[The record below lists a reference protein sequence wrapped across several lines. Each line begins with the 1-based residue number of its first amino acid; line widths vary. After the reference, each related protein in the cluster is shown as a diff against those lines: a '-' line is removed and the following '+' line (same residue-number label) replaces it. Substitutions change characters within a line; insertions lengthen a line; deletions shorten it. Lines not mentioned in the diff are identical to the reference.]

1 MNSVAA
7 RHALLHPNPRRWLA
21 PWAPSSCRFGLTT
34 TPRYAFSGPSINSY
48 GTLERRKKQ
57 QNLGLPVPESASRQR
72 LEHKRFQL
80 KTESIGL
87 HLPAIPN
94 TLQQWI
100 EDFLQL
106 GSAGV
111 LQTRDSGEVARI
123 LHNLDRKYR
132 TVKDKET
139 QGVVSDLVE
148 NVREAYVAGTLP
160 QAAPFPLHLF
170 SYYKESGRF
179 EQGISFW
186 NWLSKTDDAA
196 FSPTYAGAA
205 IEFLA
210 IYGAGVRYCED
221 VFQRTLDQQGD
232 INSQYHLSPGA
243 ILPDRSK
250 AVKIKGTSLGLLQG
264 ILTARVL
271 YGKWQSAFLAL
282 DTAFRL
288 RPTQVVPRVVDLII
302 YERPV
307 FEALPIFFMYC
318 RGGNRFTSGKTLMG
332 ILKPLK
338 ALVSQMSPYKTQAG
352 IVRAMF
358 SAVEAYIG
366 SAGVLTTQHL
376 NFIIATIIGAMPQRS
391 AKVMIESDPA
401 VEGLPNDM
409 LEVLAK
415 LAAVF
420 SGHNATPNEVTF
432 AQIISTAVSRGYPE
446 IALAAAQDMVDMGVP
461 KSEQVAFDLLKAAGL
476 LLNPELLKLAWTSI
490 CNISHYEKKKPHH
503 ESWSLMTVVARSCGL
518 ESYAEEQ
525 LQALAPEIVVQSVQ
539 TKPLLDFFTTE
550 EKSRKWQSG
559 DARACKDMCT
569 DIHEYLDRMK
579 DMKCGTFRN
588 FKEDPLDEDTVFA
601 WPEVANESWQR
612 KLYDEVSLDPNRGR
626 SSKPSPARVED
637 MVDFQDQLPS
647 ISDTGIEF
655 DELRYLNWKTINTLL
670 VQAEVYEKRREAST
684 NAAIEEQSPSSVPQG
699 TTSHGKLDKA
709 PHLTSAD
716 RVHAYLEDVENER
729 NRQMTEEEWRT
740 SILRLRNPEYE
751 APVDSNTSSLP

>member
-1 MNSVAA
+1 MVQLGFYKPGTRA
-7 RHALLHPNPRRWLA
+7 
-21 PWAPSSCRFGLTT
+21 
-34 TPRYAFSGPSINSY
+34 RYAYEWPC
-48 GTLERRKKQ
+48 R
-57 QNLGLPVPESASRQR
+57 SRTKIHFAAVQ
-72 LEHKRFQL
+72 
-80 KTESIGL
+80 
-87 HLPAIPN
+87 
-94 TLQQWI
+94 
-100 EDFLQL
+100 
-106 GSAGV
+106 
-111 LQTRDSGEVARI
+111 VARI

-139 QGVVSDLVE
+139 QKVVNGLVE
-148 NVREAYVAGTLP
+148 TVREAYVAGTLP
-160 QAAPFPLHLF
+160 RAAPFPLHLF

-179 EQGISFW
+179 DQGISFW
-186 NWLSKTDDAA
+186 NWLSKIDDAT

-338 ALVSQMSPYKTQAG
+338 ALVGQMSPYKTKAG

-358 SAVEAYIG
+358 SAVEAYVG

-391 AKVMIESDPA
+391 AKVMIESNPA
-401 VEGLPNDM
+401 DEGLPNDM

-446 IALAAAQDMVDMGVP
+446 VALAAAQDMVDMGVP
-461 KSEQVAFDLLKAAGL
+461 LSEQVALDLLKAVSCTQGPDKVEFADFLSKAGL
-476 LLNPELLKLAWTSI
+476 LLDPELFKLAWTSI
-490 CNISHYEKKKPHH
+490 CNISLYEKKKPHP

-518 ESYAEEQ
+518 DSYAEEQ
-525 LQALAPEIVVQSVQ
+525 LQALAPDIAVQALQ
-539 TKPLLDFFTTE
+539 TKPLLDFFTAE
-550 EKSRKWQSG
+550 EKSRKWQPG
-559 DARACKDMCT
+559 DARACKDMCA
-569 DIHEYLDRMK
+569 DIHEYLNRMK

-588 FKEDPLDEDTVFA
+588 FMEGPLDEDTFFA
-601 WPEVANESWQR
+601 WPGAANESWQR
-612 KLYDEVSLDPNRGR
+612 KLYDEVSLDQHRGR
-626 SSKPSPARVED
+626 SSKPSPACIED

-670 VQAEVYEKRREAST
+670 VQAEVYERRREAST
-684 NAAIEEQSPSSVPQG
+684 NAAIEERSPSDPQG
-699 TTSHGKLDKA
+699 TISHGKLDKA
-709 PHLTSAD
+709 PYLTSVD
-716 RVHAYLEDVENER
+716 RVHAYLEDVENEL

-740 SILRLRNPEYE
+740 RILRLRNPEYE
-751 APVDSNTSSLP
+751 ALVDSNTSSVP